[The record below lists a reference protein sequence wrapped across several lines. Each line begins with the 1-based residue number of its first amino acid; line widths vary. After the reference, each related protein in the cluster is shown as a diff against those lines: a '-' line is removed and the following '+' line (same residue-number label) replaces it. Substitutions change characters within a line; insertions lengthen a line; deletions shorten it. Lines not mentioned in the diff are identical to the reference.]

1 MYNLGVDLP
10 SEHEGIG
17 TDAVPEPETTTDVL
31 IIGAGISGL
40 AVAALLQRAGRS
52 FQILEAATDLG
63 GTWRDN
69 TYPGCACDIPAPLY
83 SFSFAQKPDWR
94 SLFAGQAE
102 ILDYLHD
109 VANRRGLRDRIKF
122 GAKVQHAEWV
132 PAQAVWKVTT
142 AAGGQ
147 YQARFLVSA
156 VGLLHHP
163 VHPDLPGIET
173 FRGAAFHSA
182 NWDHD
187 LDLRGKRVVVIG
199 TGASAI
205 QLVPAIVD
213 RVAALTVFQ
222 RTPPW
227 VVPKFDR
234 PFDGRHQR
242 LARWFPPYREYVRAR
257 LFWLHENR
265 ATGFIGNPTAMTQV
279 KALAEGML
287 QRQVPDPDLRARLT
301 PDYDIGCKRL
311 LISSDWYP
319 TLTRPDVDVRTGEVR
334 RVLADAVVGSD
345 DVPVPAD
352 VLIYGTGF
360 DAHNN
365 TTRMSII
372 GRDGVSLTDAWR
384 DGNQAYLGTTVF
396 GFPNMFVIAGPNTG
410 LGHNSQIFMIEAQA
424 RYILNCVHRLGRRG
438 ADTLEVRADVQH
450 AFNEW
455 LQDRMAAT
463 VWQSGGCRSW
473 YQDPRS
479 GRNTTLWPGTS
490 IAFWWRTRVARM
502 SDYLL
507 GNAH

>member
-1 MYNLGVDLP
+1 
-10 SEHEGIG
+10 
-17 TDAVPEPETTTDVL
+17 
-31 IIGAGISGL
+31 
-40 AVAALLQRAGRS
+40 
-52 FQILEAATDLG
+52 
-63 GTWRDN
+63 
-69 TYPGCACDIPAPLY
+69 
-83 SFSFAQKPDWR
+83 
-94 SLFAGQAE
+94 
-102 ILDYLHD
+102 
-109 VANRRGLRDRIKF
+109 
-122 GAKVQHAEWV
+122 
-132 PAQAVWKVTT
+132 
-142 AAGGQ
+142 
-147 YQARFLVSA
+147 
-156 VGLLHHP
+156 
-163 VHPDLPGIET
+163 
-173 FRGAAFHSA
+173 
-182 NWDHD
+182 
-187 LDLRGKRVVVIG
+187 
-199 TGASAI
+199 
-205 QLVPAIVD
+205 
-213 RVAALTVFQ
+213 
-222 RTPPW
+222 
-227 VVPKFDR
+227 VPKFDR

-265 ATGFIGNPTAMTQV
+265 ATGFISDPTAMTQV

-345 DVPVPAD
+345 DVPAPAD

-372 GRDGVSLTDAWR
+372 GRDGVSLTEAWR
-384 DGNQAYLGTTVF
+384 DGNQAYLGTTVS

-424 RYILNCVHRLGRRG
+424 RYILNCLHRLGRRG

-455 LQDRMAAT
+455 LQDRMPAT

-479 GRNTTLWPGTS
+479 GRNTTLWPDTS
-490 IAFWWRTRVARM
+490 IAFWRRTRVARM